1 MSKTISLREIISRVK
16 KYLKQSGYLMNI
28 LSEYIIISQLWSEDD
43 KVNIIAWIP
52 DLDNEKGL
60 KYVKKKITYDLKKDE
75 VIEIRDLENEAREK

>member
-52 DLDNEKGL
+52 DLDSEKGL